1 MTILNSVGDLQEYFG
16 KMKETYYLNQ
26 ETLPQ
31 MPVPHDNQIKRITVD
46 KEFITFFL
54 TAKDYPDDGIRVY
67 HPEAKALTM
76 RFHLTYEDDF
86 FLVKQQTRRLAH
98 LIPHFLLPATFTWR
112 SRYISMRNKKLNGL
126 ADSGEYLDY
135 IAHYVDYEQIIIQF
149 GFYSLKAS
157 VDYVEYEWI
166 S

>member
-1 MTILNSVGDLQEYFG
+1 
-16 KMKETYYLNQ
+16 MKETYYLNQ

-46 KEFITFFL
+46 QEFITFFL
-54 TAKDYPDDGIRVY
+54 TARADNPDDGIRVY

-86 FLVKQQTRRLAH
+86 FLVKHQTRRLAN
-98 LIPHFLLPATFTWR
+98 LIPIFLLPATFTWR
-112 SRYISMRNKKLNGL
+112 SRYIGMRNKKLNGL

>member
-1 MTILNSVGDLQEYFG
+1 
-16 KMKETYYLNQ
+16 
-26 ETLPQ
+26 
-31 MPVPHDNQIKRITVD
+31 
-46 KEFITFFL
+46 
-54 TAKDYPDDGIRVY
+54 
-67 HPEAKALTM
+67 
-76 RFHLTYEDDF
+76 
-86 FLVKQQTRRLAH
+86 
-98 LIPHFLLPATFTWR
+98 
-112 SRYISMRNKKLNGL
+112 MRNKKLNGL